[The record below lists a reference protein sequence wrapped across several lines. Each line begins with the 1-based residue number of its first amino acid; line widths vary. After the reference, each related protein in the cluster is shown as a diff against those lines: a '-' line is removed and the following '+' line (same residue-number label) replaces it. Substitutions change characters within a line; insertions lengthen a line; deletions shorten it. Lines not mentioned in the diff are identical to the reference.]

1 MSQTKFNVID
11 GGLGGGG
18 PEDPMLDQRVAALE
32 DGQKRSN
39 AVLEKINERLIGIEA
54 EIKHLP
60 KAADYAT
67 LKADVARFDG
77 KLSNIPTMWQLLTMV
92 VSTWAA
98 GAAIVFTIL
107 RFGGK

>member
-1 MSQTKFNVID
+1 MLERVI
-11 GGLGGGG
+11 
-18 PEDPMLDQRVAALE
+18 VLE
-32 DGQKRSN
+32 EGQKRTN
-39 AVLEKINERLIGIEA
+39 ATLDKINERLIGIEA
-54 EIKHLP
+54 ELKHLP
-60 KAADYAT
+60 KAADYAS
-67 LKADVARFDG
+67 LKADVARVDG

>member
-1 MSQTKFNVID
+1 
-11 GGLGGGG
+11 
-18 PEDPMLDQRVAALE
+18 MLERVLALE
-32 DGQKRSN
+32 EGQKRIN
-39 AVLEKINERLIGIEA
+39 ATLDKMSATLDKMSERLIGIEA
-54 EIKHLP
+54 ELKHLP

-67 LKADVARFDG
+67 LKADVARIDG

-107 RFGGK
+107 RFGGN